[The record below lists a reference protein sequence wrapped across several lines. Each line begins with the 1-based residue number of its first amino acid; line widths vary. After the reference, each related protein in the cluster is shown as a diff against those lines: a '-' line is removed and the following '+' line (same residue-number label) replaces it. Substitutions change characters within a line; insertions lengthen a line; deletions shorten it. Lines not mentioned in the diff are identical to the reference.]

1 MPLATAEI
9 TCCLHK
15 IRISVLPNEGPSATV
30 ELHGDSGFLKEPMWE
45 ESDGFGGA
53 AATAATGEKLS
64 EVVKQWC

>member
-1 MPLATAEI
+1 M
-9 TCCLHK
+9 
-15 IRISVLPNEGPSATV
+15 
-30 ELHGDSGFLKEPMWE
+30 ELHGDSGFLKEPIWE